1 MRWLYLALLS
11 VLLTLGSGPTRAN
24 SLTDE
29 VAALNARWD
38 AAINGPDF
46 EALLPM
52 YSDDAELMPPGARP
66 VTGPAA
72 IRDFFA
78 ARGTSV
84 RDHHLQVVRVVSFG
98 SYAYVTSRFTALS
111 QRIPG
116 HGDQAART
124 STAPILPLTLDKT
137 RPIAYLLPHSCQ
149 TFVNSWAGH
158 KIKMPHNPCDS
169 IRRSR

>member
-11 VLLTLGSGPTRAN
+11 VLLTFGSGPTRAN

-38 AAINGPDF
+38 AAIDGPDF

-52 YSDDAELMPPGARP
+52 YADDAELMPPGTRP

-98 SYAYVTSRFTALS
+98 SYAYVTSRFTALFVKDGS
-111 QRIPG
+111 EPLKITG
-116 HGDQAART
+116 
-124 STAPILPLTLDKT
+124 STVRFLERQNDGT
-137 RPIAYLLPHSCQ
+137 
-149 TFVNSWAGH
+149 W
-158 KIKMPHNPCDS
+158 KIKSHMFL
-169 IRRSR
+169 RE